1 MNIQR
6 GGGGGGPY
14 MNFTPAEH
22 TRTMA
27 KMIENSPFYN
37 ILRNFRKTDAADN
50 ENVERKKVRM

>member
-1 MNIQR
+1 
-6 GGGGGGPY
+6 
-14 MNFTPAEH
+14 MNFAPSEH

-37 ILRNFRKTDAADN
+37 ILRNFRKSDAADN